1 MRLAPRGLAG
11 QASPVLGDEGIDP
24 VEHPREARHFPGQCR
39 PRGISSHSECEP
51 HRSRAADLPDF
62 RPAVQRVQ
70 RVQDRPGSPV
80 SFGVGHAGSGL
91 DAVLL
96 RCHDLESVAVSEA
109 PDPPGTTRAE
119 ASMPVENK
127 HHTVGPGLRKLTEIH
142 GNSVPAT
149 R

>member
-1 MRLAPRGLAG
+1 MCLAPRRLAG
-11 QASPVLGDEGIDP
+11 QASPVLGDKGVDP
-24 VEHPREARHFPGQCR
+24 VERPRETRHFPGQRR

-70 RVQDRPGSPV
+70 DCPGSSV

-91 DAVLL
+91 NAVLL
-96 RCHDLESVAVSEA
+96 RRHDLESVAVSEA

-119 ASMPVENK
+119 ASMPVEDERR
-127 HHTVGPGLRKLTEIH
+127 TVRPRLRKLTEIH
-142 GNSVPAT
+142 GNSVPAM